1 MITAQSTTIL
11 NIKSYLSQHILASKK
26 KHCQSRLM
34 MMEEKKR
41 SSSIQEKKL
50 AIGRHPVM
58 ARHFVLSIKIWAGL
72 AVQGWTQEFP
82 VEYIV
87 YNSIYTDYT
96 QLTIQLTAA
105 AYILVGPQW
114 RCVCV
119 LCCVFQLLLLGVVEI
134 LCAIPRIP
142 LALEAF
148 HTTQPRTPILDPRDP
163 QGPLFQLTR
172 QDFLKLIL

>member
-26 KHCQSRLM
+26 KHCQSTYDVGR
-34 MMEEKKR
+34 KKR
-41 SSSIQEKKL
+41 SSSIEKKL

-87 YNSIYTDYT
+87 YIQTIYT
-96 QLTIQLTAA
+96 AH
-105 AYILVGPQW
+105 YIAHSSSVYSVGPQW

>member
-1 MITAQSTTIL
+1 
-11 NIKSYLSQHILASKK
+11 
-26 KHCQSRLM
+26 M
-34 MMEEKKR
+34 MLEEEKKR
-41 SSSIQEKKL
+41 SSSSIQEKKL

-58 ARHFVLSIKIWAGL
+58 ARRFVLSIKIWAGL

-87 YNSIYTDYT
+87 YTSIYTDYT
-96 QLTIQLTAA
+96 QLTIQLTQQQRIQCRATVA
-105 AYILVGPQW
+105 L
-114 RCVCV
+114 CVCV